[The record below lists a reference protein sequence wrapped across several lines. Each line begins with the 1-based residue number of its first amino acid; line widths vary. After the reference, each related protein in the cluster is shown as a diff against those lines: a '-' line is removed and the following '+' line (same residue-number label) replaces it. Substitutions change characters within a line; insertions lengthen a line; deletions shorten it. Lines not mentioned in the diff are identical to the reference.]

1 VASEL
6 RAQNP
11 GSERDAAIRQYAP
24 LVKYVVGRLAIGLP
38 AILDYE
44 DILSYGTIGLIEAL
58 DRYDDSK
65 GVKFETFLPQRG
77 KPRRQTPAEM
87 AAIVGGVVA
96 AVEARKGG
104 R

>member
-1 VASEL
+1 MPRASTAAAMT
-6 RAQNP
+6 AQTSVMP
-11 GSERDAAIRQYAP
+11 ADRDAAIEQYAP

-44 DILSYGTIGLIEAL
+44 DILSYGTIGSIEAL

-65 GVKFETFLPQRG
+65 GVKFETYAISRIRARLS
-77 KPRRQTPAEM
+77 TPC
-87 AAIVGGVVA
+87 
-96 AVEARKGG
+96 G